1 MPIDMKKYKAEFKR
15 QKAKGKKWGEA
26 DKAAMKHAALPYKT
40 KSKTKEAISPQ
51 KKLKRKILK
60 AQERYKPK
68 PKPKAKQKP
77 KSLLQKTRERIKKLF
92 AKKEYKPHTT
102 ARTKAAEKNLKR
114 SISKKEIA
122 KLRDKK
128 K

>member
-1 MPIDMKKYKAEFKR
+1 MPLDKKKYKQEFKR
-15 QKAKGKKWGEA
+15 QKAKGKKFGEA
-26 DKAAMKHAALPYKT
+26 DKIAMKHAALPYKT
-40 KSKTKEAISPQ
+40 KSKTKEDISPQ
-51 KKLKRKILK
+51 EKLRRKIVK
-60 AQERYKPK
+60 TQERYKPK
-68 PKPKAKQKP
+68 PKPKIKPKP

-122 KLRDKK
+122 KLRGKK

>member
-1 MPIDMKKYKAEFKR
+1 MKKYKAEFRR
-15 QKAKGKKWGEA
+15 QKSKGKKWGEA
-26 DKAAMKHAALPYKT
+26 DKIAMKHAALPYKT

-51 KKLKRKILK
+51 KKLRQKIVK
-60 AQERYKPK
+60 AQKRYEPK
-68 PKPKAKQKP
+68 PKPKVKPKP

-102 ARTKAAEKNLKR
+102 ARTTSAEKRLKKAG
-114 SISKKEIA
+114 ISKKQIA